1 MMRLTNALLKSTFF
15 NSDNLLQ
22 DNFILLIAYLF
33 PYILYFI
40 LIYNFNKV
48 KVNRSFIERLTEFSS
63 V

>member
-40 LIYNFNKV
+40 LIYNSNKV
-48 KVNRSFIERLTEFSS
+48 KVNRSIIERLTEFSS

>member
-15 NSDNLLQ
+15 KSDNLLQ

-48 KVNRSFIERLTEFSS
+48 KVNRSFIERLTLRCK
-63 V
+63 